1 MRQRSLPGLGATAH
15 LVVTSL
21 LVTAVLVMTLL
32 LLGQLVSRPA
42 PAPAPVP
49 QGPVTPP
56 IQIGTPSG
64 PPRAE

>member
-15 LVVTSL
+15 LVAMSL
-21 LVTAVLVMTLL
+21 LVTAVLVMTLV
-32 LLGQLVSRPA
+32 LGQLVSRPA
-42 PAPAPVP
+42 PEAPAP

-56 IQIGTPSG
+56 IQVGTPSG

>member
-15 LVVTSL
+15 LVATSL

-32 LLGQLVSRPA
+32 LGQLVSRPA
-42 PAPAPVP
+42 PPAPPAP

-56 IQIGTPSG
+56 IQVGTPSG

>member
-32 LLGQLVSRPA
+32 LGQLVSR

>member
-15 LVVTSL
+15 LVTMSL
-21 LVTAVLVMTLL
+21 LVTAVLVMTLV
-32 LLGQLVSRPA
+32 LGQLVSRPA
-42 PAPAPVP
+42 PPAPAP

-56 IQIGTPSG
+56 IQVGTPSG

>member
-15 LVVTSL
+15 LVAVSL
-21 LVTAVLVMTLL
+21 LVAAVLVMTLV
-32 LLGQLVSRPA
+32 LGQLVSRPA
-42 PAPAPVP
+42 PPVPAP

-56 IQIGTPSG
+56 IQVGTPSG

>member
-15 LVVTSL
+15 LVAMSL
-21 LVTAVLVMTLL
+21 LVTAVLVMTLV
-32 LLGQLVSRPA
+32 LGQLVSRPA
-42 PAPAPVP
+42 P

-56 IQIGTPSG
+56 IQVGTPSG